1 MLLLSLAD
9 ILVEEDGGAYC
20 RPLRFAW
27 HSTLVVSKT
36 KQAVQDRTHA
46 RNARPRATDYISDVG
61 KPNKTKP
68 NQEPADASNEYDG
81 RPTATTNPQRVE
93 GACWSPVSWSHTRD
107 PERNVIDSTVKS
119 TFQIKSGL
127 SPAVMLYTMVATT
140 GRPIS
145 AVRRYRMVVST
156 RRQQWSAKQEAVFRR
171 EDRRFECMI
180 NPSTM
185 IFLKQGRQLPIRRAA
200 SQWAVS
206 PSSS

>member
-1 MLLLSLAD
+1 LPAAPVCLAQ
-9 ILVEEDGGAYC
+9 
-20 RPLRFAW
+20 
-27 HSTLVVSKT
+27 HSCCIENETSSSGPDAREQRETTSDRLYIRRWQT
-36 KQAVQDRTHA
+36 KQNQT
-46 RNARPRATDYISDVG
+46 
-61 KPNKTKP
+61 
-68 NQEPADASNEYDG
+68 NQEPTDASNEYDG

-107 PERNVIDSTVKS
+107 PERNVIDSNVKS